1 MYANIIFSK
10 KATLGKRITLKEIA
24 EKANVS
30 MGTVDRVIH
39 NRGEVATP
47 TRDRILKIIEEGN
60 YEPNIFARNLVL
72 NKTYK
77 IASIT
82 PRHKVDEYWA
92 EPLKGIKK
100 AEEEFK
106 RLGIEIELFMF
117 DQHKVSSFKN
127 VIKKALDYKPDG
139 ILLAPVLHDESVKFT
154 EECQNRNVP
163 FVLIDSDLPESGR
176 FSFIGQDSFQSGFL
190 AGKLMHFSLPGKRRI
205 LAVEIVEERDD
216 NFIIRR
222 RFDGFRSFFAQQTIQ
237 TDLEMATI
245 SYEHATVVNTL
256 YHDLNTLD
264 NINGIFVP
272 NSKAHYVAN
281 LLEKYHRKDIILIG
295 YDLTTSNINFLE
307 KDYIDFLINQKPVEQ
322 GFIAIKLLYQ
332 HLVLKQPA
340 EKRHFIPLD
349 IITKENLAYYQE

>member
-1 MYANIIFSK
+1 MA
-10 KATLGKRITLKEIA
+10 KRITLKEIA

-47 TRDRILKIIEEGN
+47 TREKILKIIKEGN

-77 IASIT
+77 IASLT
-82 PRHKVDEYWA
+82 PQHKVDEYWA

-106 RLGIEIELFMF
+106 RLGIEIELFLF
-117 DQHKVSSFKN
+117 DPHKAASFKN
-127 VIKKALDYKPDG
+127 VIKKVLNYKPDG
-139 ILLAPVLHDESVKFT
+139 VLVAPVLHDECIKFA
-154 EECQNRNVP
+154 EECRKQNIP

-176 FSFIGQDSFQSGFL
+176 FSFIGQNSFQSGFL
-190 AGKLMHFSLPGKRRI
+190 AAKLMHLSLSVPRNI
-205 LAVEIVEERDD
+205 LALEIVEERDD
-216 NFIIRR
+216 NFIISR
-222 RFDGFRSFFAQQTIQ
+222 RFDGFRSFFDQQALKTN
-237 TDLEMATI
+237 LEMVTLSPDHTTAI
-245 SYEHATVVNTL
+245 DTL
-256 YHDLNTLD
+256 YHDLQGLQD
-264 NINGIFVP
+264 INGIFVP
-272 NSKAHYVAN
+272 NSKAHYVAGM
-281 LLEKYHRKDIILIG
+281 LEQYNKSEIILIG
-295 YDLTTSNINFLE
+295 YDLTPSNIHFLE

-332 HLVLKQPA
+332 HLVLKQPV

-349 IITKENLAYYQE
+349 IITRENLEYYQE